1 MGMLEIL
8 ANSQNRA
15 NENFLNSVERATGAW
30 GGLMDNLTYK
40 AAGNELIALMQT
52 KPVDQE
58 IEPMDI
64 IKVAQKYRLP
74 QEKMMNLLQMM
85 ETSGALRAA
94 QQQRRLA
101 AKEAAAKER
110 LVDETGLPSDVS
122 GDIVKA
128 SAKPVDLSYHIEKE
142 QLGNQKIQDYRVFTD
157 KSGNVVKREPIGAPY
172 ANTEGV
178 ANVRVQAFGSVPTST
193 PGIGYDR
200 VNKKW
205 FETDEDGNRRDL
217 SSEQVR
223 GKSLLYREQIP
234 TNDIKVM
241 QQSVPSVKQLSRQ
254 VIAAIDSSVESL
266 GPMASRW
273 RDAWSGKI
281 GASDPEFRK
290 LTTAVNL
297 LQTRLMKMHVGARG
311 GEYIM
316 KHFQEIIDAGKDSP
330 ENLKAAI
337 EEIIAY
343 ADEVGMT
350 LDQQR
355 IGAGMEPSIPQVSA
369 SGELDDPLGIR

>member
-8 ANSQNRA
+8 ANSQNSA

-94 QQQRRLA
+94 QQERRLA
-101 AKEAAAKER
+101 MKDAKAKES

-128 SAKPVDLSYHIEKE
+128 GAKPVDLSYHIEKE

-157 KSGNVVKREPIGAPY
+157 KSGNVVKREPIGSPY

-254 VIAAIDSSVESL
+254 VLAAIDSSVESL